1 MASKVSESIA
11 ESIDVTQAA
20 ATGPVSGPGMPVG
33 GLDGIRV
40 TLALRGRRVEEVAS
54 TKPDGDDQAPRSRRR
69 SRTTLAAIAAEAGV
83 SLPTVSKVV
92 NGRPDVASDTRA
104 LVERLLGEREY
115 QRPGPRRGRR
125 SGLVDLIFNGLDSPW
140 AVEILR
146 GVEDWCASHGTSA
159 AVSAVRHGSARPASW
174 TSALASHETDGVIL
188 VTSELTVP
196 QLRQVRD
203 EGIPLVVVDPV
214 SLPDPDLPSVG
225 ATNWAGGLAATEHLV
240 NLGHQL
246 IGAITGPAGYLCSR
260 ARIDGYRSA
269 LERAGLGFDPALV
282 RHGDFLHEGGYTRGG
297 ALLDLAQ
304 RPTAIFAGSDEQAL
318 GVYEAARQR
327 GLRIP
332 QDLSVVGFD
341 DLPAAAWVSP
351 PLTTVRQPL
360 ADMGRVAAE
369 MLGEL
374 IEGVPLRSQRVELS
388 TELIVRESTAPLTP

>member
-1 MASKVSESIA
+1 M
-11 ESIDVTQAA
+11 
-20 ATGPVSGPGMPVG
+20 
-33 GLDGIRV
+33 
-40 TLALRGRRVEEVAS
+40 AS

-104 LVERLLGEREY
+104 RVERLLGEREY
-115 QRPGPRRGRR
+115 QRPSPRRGRR
-125 SGLVDLIFNGLDSPW
+125 SGLIDLIFNGLDSPW

-146 GVEDWCASHGTSA
+146 GVEDWCAGHGTSP
-159 AVSAVRHGSARPASW
+159 AVSAVRHGTARPASW

-240 NLGHQL
+240 GLGHRR
-246 IGAITGPAGYLCSR
+246 IGAITGPADYLCSR

-269 LERAGLGFDPALV
+269 LERAGLDFDQALV
-282 RHGDFLHEGGYTRGG
+282 RHGDFLHEGGYSRGG
-297 ALLDLAQ
+297 ALLDLAR

-369 MLGEL
+369 MLGDL